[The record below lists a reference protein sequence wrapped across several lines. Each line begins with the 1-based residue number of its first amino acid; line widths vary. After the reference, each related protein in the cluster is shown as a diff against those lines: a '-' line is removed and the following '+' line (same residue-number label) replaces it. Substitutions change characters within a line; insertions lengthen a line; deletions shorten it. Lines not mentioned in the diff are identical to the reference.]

1 MSSYTSSPGFTT
13 GATTTTPIKNA
24 GKRGD
29 VSAVSINSIATV
41 LTPTSGKKYRLLG
54 GDISVSAAASVLFE
68 DNVAGVTI
76 YRSPLMATATAFSF
90 DLGPGYL
97 ALKADNVLKATGSSN
112 AAITGTLFYSE
123 E

>member
-1 MSSYTSSPGFTT
+1 MSYSTSAVFTA
-13 GATTTTPIKNA
+13 GATPVMFIKSA
-24 GKRGD
+24 GKRKD
-29 VSAVSINSIATV
+29 MAAVTITGITTV

-68 DNVAGVTI
+68 DNTAGVTI

-97 ALKADNVLKATGSSN
+97 ATAADNVLKATASAAG
-112 AAITGTLFYSE
+112 AITGTLYYAE